1 MSKPIVPSTRELGIR
16 YRRLLELAQAES
28 VLDHG
33 RLFRVLEHLNEE
45 MSKRPKNE
53 RRRGCLTIPP
63 HLALRFRE
71 SDLRGFRVRPDIYFA
86 QAWCDH
92 DGDDPFTELDL
103 KLRVWV
109 PGDASARPSLDNPD
123 LESCGWRVGLRVH
136 FDKHA
141 PGQCTPRYHFQAGG
155 KPEAAELC
163 QLYEEICEPRVPMW
177 PHDFALAIQIVLK
190 GFFPVEYSRLVLKD
204 EFRAIIQH
212 SERAF
217 VKPVQAWIGRYF
229 GSGDPEARG
238 KTLLEY
244 VEG

>member
-1 MSKPIVPSTRELGIR
+1 
-16 YRRLLELAQAES
+16 
-28 VLDHG
+28 
-33 RLFRVLEHLNEE
+33 
-45 MSKRPKNE
+45 
-53 RRRGCLTIPP
+53 
-63 HLALRFRE
+63 
-71 SDLRGFRVRPDIYFA
+71 
-86 QAWCDH
+86 
-92 DGDDPFTELDL
+92 
-103 KLRVWV
+103 
-109 PGDASARPSLDNPD
+109 
-123 LESCGWRVGLRVH
+123 
-136 FDKHA
+136 
-141 PGQCTPRYHFQAGG
+141 
-155 KPEAAELC
+155 
-163 QLYEEICEPRVPMW
+163 MW